1 MESETGTREGLIRSE
16 TQKEMFFFWKLKI
29 VLYYSLS
36 VAGPTGFRLNCIIFF
51 SFCVFLSL
59 SLFFVLYMSFYII

>member
-16 TQKEMFFFWKLKI
+16 TQKETFFFKLKI
-29 VLYYSLS
+29 VSYHSLS
-36 VAGPTGFRLNCIIFF
+36 VAGPTGFRLFCIISF

-59 SLFFVLYMSFYII
+59 LLFFVLYMSFYII